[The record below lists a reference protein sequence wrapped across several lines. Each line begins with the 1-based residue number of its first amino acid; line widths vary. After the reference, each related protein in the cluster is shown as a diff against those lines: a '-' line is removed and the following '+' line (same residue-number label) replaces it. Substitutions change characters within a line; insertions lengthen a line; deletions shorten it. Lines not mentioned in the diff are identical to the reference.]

1 MLAALTSAALPSVVV
16 AGVFPGMTRTD
27 GIDQAQVRDV
37 TGKTYDVYASNTE
50 EGRRK
55 LAARVKAAKTLA
67 AAREPGGLGFA
78 LDRVL
83 GFAPG
88 TDPKGPTGDTAVM
101 VAMHQDGVERQLD
114 LLTLDDCA
122 AMGTAIGA
130 IHRLNPSFLTEAG
143 YPAYVTEQIRGQLT
157 AWIARLDNAGHV
169 PPEITSSWAK
179 IMETEGLWAFRT
191 CLVHGGFED
200 GDVRFSGSTITAV
213 NNWQTMQVNDPA
225 RDLAWIFSK
234 LDEAHRNAVLTAYGR
249 MMGNRLD
256 GLIMLRANLWVQM
269 EQVGD
274 FIQAVKRADSQQIIR
289 FKAQVDRLAHQ
300 LARAARAAAPKP
312 TSYRPGARRGTAA
325 VEGATGRA
333 QEKPPSTITV
343 GTLLEAGER
352 RRAEARTVAEAQA
365 GDADRTGSADIVAA
379 GEYAPQGGAA
389 RSGAAGTG
397 STKPQHTAYAGYRDM
412 PAPDSSE
419 TMALRR
425 MDDGEGAPASIEE
438 RHTINGMPMPPTIT
452 PMRPLSR
459 MVASGM
465 MHALGDAAKVI
476 DASEAADADRS
487 GEDAG
492 HVAAGEGS
500 GVAARND
507 AGAATAPAD
516 ATSTDTSATVVIPL
530 LEREERALRDARAG
544 LDFDDETFDDQPDAA
559 GEYHPSEEDETP
571 KVQAEHDAPQ
581 STPRNDD
588 DVSSTGAPDAEP
600 DDDTPSVTPIV
611 VAAPSLAVIA
621 STGTVSDETPEAIIS
636 AHVRTDDTDA
646 TEDDDTGEART
657 IPDEARNGGD
667 TPTA

>member
-200 GDVRFSGSTITAV
+200 GDVRFSGSTITAI

-274 FIQAVKRADSQQIIR
+274 FIQAVKRADS
-289 FKAQVDRLAHQ
+289 H
-300 LARAARAAAPKP
+300 
-312 TSYRPGARRGTAA
+312 
-325 VEGATGRA
+325 
-333 QEKPPSTITV
+333 
-343 GTLLEAGER
+343 R
-352 RRAEARTVAEAQA
+352 RRC
-365 GDADRTGSADIVAA
+365 
-379 GEYAPQGGAA
+379 
-389 RSGAAGTG
+389 
-397 STKPQHTAYAGYRDM
+397 
-412 PAPDSSE
+412 
-419 TMALRR
+419 
-425 MDDGEGAPASIEE
+425 
-438 RHTINGMPMPPTIT
+438 
-452 PMRPLSR
+452 
-459 MVASGM
+459 
-465 MHALGDAAKVI
+465 
-476 DASEAADADRS
+476 
-487 GEDAG
+487 
-492 HVAAGEGS
+492 
-500 GVAARND
+500 
-507 AGAATAPAD
+507 
-516 ATSTDTSATVVIPL
+516 
-530 LEREERALRDARAG
+530 
-544 LDFDDETFDDQPDAA
+544 
-559 GEYHPSEEDETP
+559 
-571 KVQAEHDAPQ
+571 
-581 STPRNDD
+581 
-588 DVSSTGAPDAEP
+588 
-600 DDDTPSVTPIV
+600 
-611 VAAPSLAVIA
+611 
-621 STGTVSDETPEAIIS
+621 
-636 AHVRTDDTDA
+636 
-646 TEDDDTGEART
+646 
-657 IPDEARNGGD
+657 
-667 TPTA
+667 